1 MRVRTFLKEIRGPA
15 SMRSIAELA
24 DINAG
29 ELSRI
34 EQGTALPRDEDIPAL
49 ERAYGMPVT
58 SWYPAPV
65 LLAVE
70 FDEQW
75 LEMLR
80 ERMHAAWRES

>member
-1 MRVRTFLKEIRGPA
+1 
-15 SMRSIAELA
+15 
-24 DINAG
+24 
-29 ELSRI
+29 
-34 EQGTALPRDEDIPAL
+34 
-49 ERAYGMPVT
+49 VT